1 MAPKK
6 PTVKTKLQQKADKS
20 NKILTGPKGS
30 KPQSTTNA
38 RLMKQGDKTT
48 TSGPAR
54 TRFQN
59 PSRGGSTTKSQTV
72 GGGGKNLFGGAGDKN
87 TAVKQGGP
95 SAPKPA
101 FSTSR
106 APFSRTGPTRASIGN
121 VKGPASSAQR
131 PTGPV
136 RASIGNV
143 KGPATS
149 PKAPS
154 VAKGAAKGASALSK
168 AGRFVGRTSAVLTG
182 AELFQQGKSGSEL
195 DQLTRAIGGKGSNPN
210 TDIGK
215 RASDAI
221 AAAFTQK
228 SKYGPRFKKSGS
240 QPAAKPAAKPAM
252 PALKG
257 SMVNGKIQMTQVAKP
272 KKPIAKPVAPKAAT
286 TPARSSALGRS
297 SAPARTPTS
306 RPAAKP
312 AAKPKAP
319 ASMAT
324 ESSMSASDIMKG
336 YGMRVNQ
343 TFSAESPSTSKKR
356 QSLKDQ
362 TAEIKK
368 MIEESKKRQG
378 KG

>member
-121 VKGPASSAQR
+121 VKPGAAAAAAPRQQARELGQAAVRNAQQR
-131 PTGPV
+131 RANLAKVQQDLRGQV
-136 RASIGNV
+136 GRAASI
-143 KGPATS
+143 
-149 PKAPS
+149 
-154 VAKGAAKGASALSK
+154 
-168 AGRFVGRTSAVLTG
+168 LTG
-182 AELFQQGKSGSEL
+182 
-195 DQLTRAIGGKGSNPN
+195 
-210 TDIGK
+210 
-215 RASDAI
+215 
-221 AAAFTQK
+221 
-228 SKYGPRFKKSGS
+228 
-240 QPAAKPAAKPAM
+240 PAAKARQAIYESVAPRPTSTRANLKEGLAAAKATMKAKAKSADSFGGQYQKPKA
-252 PALKG
+252 G
-257 SMVNGKIQMTQVAKP
+257 AKP
-272 KKPIAKPVAPKAAT
+272 KPAPKMSKAKSFDNAFAS
-286 TPARSSALGRS
+286 ARNSG
-297 SAPARTPTS
+297 
-306 RPAAKP
+306 
-312 AAKPKAP
+312 
-319 ASMAT
+319 
-324 ESSMSASDIMKG
+324 MK
-336 YGMRVNQ
+336 
-343 TFSAESPSTSKKR
+343 TFVWEGKKYNTKLR
-356 QSLKDQ
+356 GEK
-362 TAEIKK
+362 
-368 MIEESKKRQG
+368 
-378 KG
+378 

>member
-1 MAPKK
+1 MAPKITSSSTRNKRSTKK
-6 PTVKTKLQQKADKS
+6 PVTKGQDPQRSNRQKVSKATVSTGDNRKS
-20 NKILTGPKGS
+20 
-30 KPQSTTNA
+30 
-38 RLMKQGDKTT
+38 
-48 TSGPAR
+48 
-54 TRFQN
+54 
-59 PSRGGSTTKSQTV
+59 
-72 GGGGKNLFGGAGDKN
+72 GA
-87 TAVKQGGP
+87 T
-95 SAPKPA
+95 
-101 FSTSR
+101 
-106 APFSRTGPTRASIGN
+106 
-121 VKGPASSAQR
+121 
-131 PTGPV
+131 
-136 RASIGNV
+136 
-143 KGPATS
+143 

-154 VAKGAAKGASALSK
+154 IPKGTAPKAVSALTT
-168 AGRFVGRTSAVLTG
+168 AGRFLGRASAVLTG
-182 AELFQQGKSGSEL
+182 AELFKQGRSGSEL
-195 DQLTRAIGGKGSNPN
+195 DKTVQNLPGIKANQK

-221 AAAFTQK
+221 SSMF
-228 SKYGPRFKKSGS
+228 
-240 QPAAKPAAKPAM
+240 KPASNPRGPNPANST
-252 PALKG
+252 LKG
-257 SMVNGKIQMTQVAKP
+257 GMVNGRIQMTQVAKP
-272 KKPIAKPVAPKAAT
+272 KAKPAAKPKPVAPKAAT
-286 TPARSSALGRS
+286 TPTRSSALGRS